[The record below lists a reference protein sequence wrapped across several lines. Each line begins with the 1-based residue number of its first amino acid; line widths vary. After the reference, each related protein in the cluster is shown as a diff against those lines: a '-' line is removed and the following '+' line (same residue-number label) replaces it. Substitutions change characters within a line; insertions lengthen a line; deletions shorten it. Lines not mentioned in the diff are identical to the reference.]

1 MTLFDYSTRI
11 SPTAKLGNC
20 PSPALATQGTRMRP
34 QAQWACSALV
44 AVGLVLG
51 GQEALHAAERLTLG
65 KGGAIDWLEGASSG
79 ADVET
84 ITPEHRTLIDPN
96 VTEVGIAPSNLIEF
110 ASGDYPEAIL
120 PRQVREG
127 TNVASQVFDF
137 GGSITAPSVADIE
150 GEEKRKIL
158 ESLITED
165 PTGLA
170 LARKDNNAL
179 GTIVNIDLGTRIG
192 VRSIRF
198 FPRNTVF
205 PNPTAP
211 FQSDFLRKFRIRVND
226 GLNLTDAGNPIWEEF
241 LVENDNVDPVTTIPL
256 EPPRLLRFVRL
267 EAISGISFELEKVQ
281 IFGEG
286 FLPAARYVSPIID
299 MKAGTN
305 WGQLRWDQ
313 VAIGNEEVARVE
325 IRTRT
330 GSDITPFVY
339 TRKQVGRR
347 DAEEIATSLANSLEP
362 LTRNEYVKL
371 PIRGVVG
378 KDEFERGSVRDDV
391 ENWSP
396 WSAPYDP
403 VVGTGENGTEITSPG
418 PRQYVQIRADFISED
433 LNSAVALENL
443 SFTFTS
449 PPLAREV
456 VGEVFPREVAGATDV
471 PFVFAVRT
479 EMEAGLQGFDAIEV
493 RSDQPIRSVQGIEI
507 LDGDQNRILE
517 QSFTAEDAPTE
528 EGDAAIQE
536 LEERRFVVRFP
547 QVRESGTLVK
557 VRFVGRM
564 LSFSNTFK
572 GRVLLIEEEAFQDVL
587 SGNAAYLGDDDA
599 PGRSSVTVLSPQ
611 LTKGRLVRNLE
622 VDPVVSPNGD
632 GIRDRASISFEV
644 VTIVGQAGIN
654 AAVFDLSGR
663 RVRQL
668 LARPG
673 TNGLYDPQRFDALA
687 WDGRDASGQLV
698 APGVYVVRVDVQADA
713 RRTGAARAIGVAY

>member
-1 MTLFDYSTRI
+1 MTLFDYAARI
-11 SPTAKLGNC
+11 SPIAGLRE
-20 PSPALATQGTRMRP
+20 GTGMRLR
-34 QAQWACSALV
+34 AQWVYSALV
-44 AVGLVLG
+44 AVGLVLS
-51 GQEALHAAERLTLG
+51 GQEALHAVERLTLG
-65 KGGAIDWLEGASSG
+65 KGGEIDWLEGALSG
-79 ADVET
+79 GDVET
-84 ITPEHRTLIDPN
+84 IIPEHRTLLDPN

-110 ASGDYPEAIL
+110 ASEDHPGAIL

-137 GGSITAPSVADIE
+137 GGSITAPTVADIE
-150 GEEKRKIL
+150 GEEKRKLL
-158 ESLITED
+158 ENLITEKS
-165 PTGLA
+165 TGLA
-170 LARKDNNAL
+170 LTRKDNNAL

-211 FQSDFLRKFRIRVND
+211 FQADFLRKFRIRVND
-226 GLNLTDAGNPIWEEF
+226 GLDLTDAGNPIWEEF

-286 FLPAARYVSPIID
+286 FLPTARYVSPIID

-305 WGQLRWDQ
+305 WGRLRWDQ
-313 VAIGNEEVARVE
+313 VAIGDGEAARVE

-330 GSDITPFVY
+330 GGDITPFVY

-347 DAEEIATSLANSLEP
+347 NAEEIATSLVDPLDP
-362 LTRNEYVKL
+362 LTWKEYMKL
-371 PIRGVVG
+371 PVRGIVG

-403 VVGTGENGTEITSPG
+403 VAGTGEEGTEITSPG
-418 PRQYVQIRADFISED
+418 PRQHVQISADFISAD

-507 LDGDQNRILE
+507 FDGDQNRILE
-517 QSFTAEDAPTE
+517 RSFAVQDTPTE
-528 EGDAAIQE
+528 EEDAAIQE

-547 QVRESGTLVK
+547 QVRESGTVIK

-572 GRVLLIEEEAFQDVL
+572 GRVLLVEEEAFQDVL

-599 PGRSSVTVLSPQ
+599 PGRSGVTVLSPQ
-611 LTKGRLVRNLE
+611 LTTGRLVRNLE

-654 AAVFDLSGR
+654 ATVFDLSGR
-663 RVRQL
+663 RIRQL

-673 TNGLYDPQRFDALA
+673 TNGLYDPQRFGDLA

-698 APGVYVVRVDVQADA
+698 APGVYVVRVEVQADA
-713 RRTGAARAIGVAY
+713 RRTGAARAIGVVY

>member
-1 MTLFDYSTRI
+1 MTLFDHAARI
-11 SPTAKLGNC
+11 SPTAE
-20 PSPALATQGTRMRP
+20 LAAQDARIKP
-34 QAQWACSALV
+34 QWAYSVLV
-44 AVGLVLG
+44 AVGLVLS

-65 KGGAIDWLEGASSG
+65 KSGEIDWLDGALSG

-84 ITPEHRTLIDPN
+84 IIPEHRTLLDPN
-96 VTEVGIAPSNLIEF
+96 VTEIGIAPSNLIEF
-110 ASGDYPEAIL
+110 ASADHSGAIL
-120 PRQVREG
+120 PRQVSEG
-127 TNVASQVFDF
+127 TNVASQLFDF
-137 GGSITAPSVADIE
+137 RGSITAPSIADIE
-150 GEEKRKIL
+150 GEEKRTLL
-158 ESLITED
+158 ESLITEN

-205 PNPTAP
+205 PNPKAP

-267 EAISGISFELEKVQ
+267 EAISGISFELEKIQ

-286 FLPAARYVSPIID
+286 FLPTARYVSPIID

-313 VAIGNEEVARVE
+313 VAIGNEEGARVE

-330 GSDITPFVY
+330 GGDITPFVY

-347 DAEEIATSLANSLEP
+347 DAEEIATSPANSLEP
-362 LTRNEYVKL
+362 LTRKEYVKL

-378 KDEFERGSVRDDV
+378 KDEFERGSVRDDT

-396 WSAPYDP
+396 WSAPYNP
-403 VVGTGENGTEITSPG
+403 VAGTSEEGTEITSPG

-433 LNSAVALENL
+433 LNSVVALENL
-443 SFTFTS
+443 SFSFTS

-456 VGEVFPREVAGATDV
+456 VGEVFPREVRGATDI

-507 LDGDQNRILE
+507 FDGDQNRILE
-517 QSFTAEDAPTE
+517 RNFAVQDAPVGAE
-528 EGDAAIQE
+528 DAAIQE
-536 LEERRFVVRFP
+536 LDERHFVVRFP
-547 QVRESGTLVK
+547 QVRESGTVVK

-572 GRVLLIEEEAFQDVL
+572 GRVLLVEEEAFQDVL
-587 SGNAAYLGDDDA
+587 SGNAANLGPDDA

-611 LTKGRLVRNLE
+611 LTTGRLVRNLA
-622 VDPVVSPNGD
+622 VSPVVSPNGD
-632 GIRDRASISFEV
+632 GIWDRASISFEV

-663 RVRQL
+663 HIRQL
-668 LARPG
+668 IAGPG
-673 TNGLYDPQRFDALA
+673 TNGLYDPQRFGDLA
-687 WDGRDASGQLV
+687 WDGRDELGQLV
-698 APGVYVVRVDVQADA
+698 SPGVYLVRVEVQADA
-713 RRTGAARAIGVAY
+713 RRTGAARAIGVVY

>member
-1 MTLFDYSTRI
+1 
-11 SPTAKLGNC
+11 
-20 PSPALATQGTRMRP
+20 MR
-34 QAQWACSALV
+34 AQTPWVHSALV
-44 AVGLVLG
+44 VVGLVLS
-51 GQEALHAAERLTLG
+51 GQEALHAVERLTLG
-65 KGGAIDWLEGASSG
+65 RGGAIDWLEGTSG
-79 ADVET
+79 GGDVET
-84 ITPEHRTLIDPN
+84 IVSEHRTLLDPN
-96 VTEVGIAPSNLIEF
+96 VTEVGTAPSNLIEF
-110 ASGDYPEAIL
+110 DSEAHPGAIL

-158 ESLITED
+158 EGLITEK
-165 PTGLA
+165 PTGQA
-170 LARKDNNAL
+170 LTRKDNNAL

-205 PNPTAP
+205 PSPTTP
-211 FQSDFLRKFRIRVND
+211 FQADFLRKFRIRVND
-226 GLNLTDAGNPIWEEF
+226 GLDLTDAGNPIWEEF
-241 LVENDNVDPVTTIPL
+241 LVENDNADPVTTIPL

-267 EAISGISFELEKVQ
+267 EAISGISFELEKIQ

-286 FLPAARYVSPIID
+286 FLPTARYVSPIID

-313 VAIGNEEVARVE
+313 IAIGNEAAARVE

-330 GSDITPFVY
+330 GGDITPFVY
-339 TRKQVGRR
+339 TRKQVGKR
-347 DAEEIATSLANSLEP
+347 DAEEISTSLVNPLESL
-362 LTRNEYVKL
+362 TWKEYADL
-371 PIRGVVG
+371 PVRGIVG

-403 VVGTGENGTEITSPG
+403 VAGTGAAGTEIISPG
-418 PRQYVQIRADFISED
+418 PRQYVQIRADFISEE

-479 EMEAGLQGFDAIEV
+479 EMAAGLQGFDAIEL

-507 LDGDQNRILE
+507 FDGDQNLILE
-517 QSFTAEDAPTE
+517 RNFAVQDAPTA
-528 EGDAAIQE
+528 EGEAAIQE

-547 QVRESGTLVK
+547 QVREGGTVVK

-572 GRVLLIEEEAFQDVL
+572 GRVLLVAEEAFQDVL
-587 SGNAAYLGDDDA
+587 SGNAAYLGADDA
-599 PGRSSVTVLSPQ
+599 PGRSGVTVLSPQ
-611 LTKGRLVRNLE
+611 LTTGRLVRNLE
-622 VDPVVSPNGD
+622 VDPVLSPNGD
-632 GIRDRASISFEV
+632 GIRDRASIRFEV
-644 VTIVGQAGIN
+644 VTIVGQAGIH

-663 RVRQL
+663 HVRQL
-668 LARPG
+668 LARSG
-673 TNGLYDPQRFDALA
+673 ANGLYDPQRFGSLA
-687 WDGRDASGQLV
+687 WDGRNEWGQLV
-698 APGVYVVRVDVQADA
+698 VPGVYVVRVEVRADA
-713 RRTGAARAIGVAY
+713 RRTGAARVIGVAY